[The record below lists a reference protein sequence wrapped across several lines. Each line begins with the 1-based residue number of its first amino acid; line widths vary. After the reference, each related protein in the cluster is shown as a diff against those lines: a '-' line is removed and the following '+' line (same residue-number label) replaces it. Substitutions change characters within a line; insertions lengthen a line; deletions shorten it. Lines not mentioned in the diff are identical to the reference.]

1 MILNFIYSLIFLN
14 KVLNTPHLS
23 QQFTSFDKFQVLNK
37 ALYLQSIFFLL
48 LLFIFPMMV
57 FIKNKFV
64 AYNYQIFN
72 SFEGPKIDD

>member
-37 ALYLQSIFFLL
+37 ALYLQSISFLL
-48 LLFIFPMMV
+48 LLFIFPMR
-57 FIKNKFV
+57 
-64 AYNYQIFN
+64 YL
-72 SFEGPKIDD
+72 

>member
-64 AYNYQIFN
+64 AFNYLIFY
-72 SFEGPKIDD
+72 SLKVRK